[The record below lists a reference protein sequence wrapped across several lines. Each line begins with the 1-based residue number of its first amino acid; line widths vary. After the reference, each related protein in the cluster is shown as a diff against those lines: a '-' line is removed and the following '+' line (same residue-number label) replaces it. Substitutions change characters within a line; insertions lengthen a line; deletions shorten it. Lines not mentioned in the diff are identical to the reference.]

1 MTNKLKKDSIGTAS
15 ELETLPTDLGTCAIT
30 LVKAASKGVDEIV
43 APFDLSSLHFAVL
56 RRFLH
61 RDRWTSTELLQ
72 LIPVGAP
79 RMSRLVAKLVDDRL
93 LRRRRLR
100 NDRRVVVLS
109 LTNEGRELT
118 NEIDKRMRE
127 FEEDLTEGVSED
139 ELAAFFR
146 VTQRILLNEAART
159 QARPL
164 RRRPASRLAHSR
176 VR

>member
-1 MTNKLKKDSIGTAS
+1 MTNYLKKDSLGTAF
-15 ELETLPTDLGTCAIT
+15 ELGALPTDLGTSAIT

-79 RMSRLVAKLVDDRL
+79 RMSRLVAKLVDDRF

-100 NDRRVVVLS
+100 NDRRVVILS
-109 LTNEGRELT
+109 LTKEGRALA
-118 NEIDKRMRE
+118 NDIDKRMRE
-127 FEEDLTEGVSED
+127 FEDALTDGVTD
-139 ELAAFFR
+139 DDLAAFFR
-146 VTQRILLNEAART
+146 VTQRILLNEAARS
-159 QARPL
+159 QARIV
-164 RRRPASRLAHSR
+164 RRRPASRLGDQHAP
-176 VR
+176 

>member
-1 MTNKLKKDSIGTAS
+1 MTNNMKKDSIGTAS
-15 ELETLPTDLGTCAIT
+15 ELETLPTDLGTSAIT
-30 LVKAASKGVDEIV
+30 LVKAASKGIDEIV

-100 NDRRVVVLS
+100 KDRRVVVLS
-109 LTNEGRELT
+109 LSNEGRELT

>member
-1 MTNKLKKDSIGTAS
+1 MTNYPKKDSIGTAS
-15 ELETLPTDLGTCAIT
+15 ELDTLPTDLGTSAIT
-30 LVKAASKGVDEIV
+30 LVKAASKGIDEIV
-43 APFDLSSLHFAVL
+43 APFELSSLHFAVL

-109 LTNEGRELT
+109 LTNQGRDLT
-118 NEIDKRMRE
+118 NEVDKRMRA
-127 FEEDLTEGVSED
+127 FEEDLTEGVTDD

-159 QARPL
+159 EARPL
-164 RRRPASRLAHSR
+164 RRRPASRLAD
-176 VR
+176 

>member
-1 MTNKLKKDSIGTAS
+1 MANNMKKDSIGTAS
-15 ELETLPTDLGTCAIT
+15 ELETLPTDLGTSAIT
-30 LVKAASKGVDEIV
+30 LVKAASKGIDEIV

-100 NDRRVVVLS
+100 KDRRVVVLS
-109 LTNEGRELT
+109 LSNEGRELT